1 MIQINERGGHI
12 SDNVLDNLLSFNS
25 TSTWSEVGTGYGAV
39 DTNIFFEGKGSL
51 KIENTAYKTTDLTVN
66 NTTQST
72 VVKLDGTYDLSLYLR
87 KTLAEDVSVTVEVY
101 KNGASLYSTPFTFAE
116 TQVDEWFSF
125 CTNEN
130 WSLSKGDIITFK
142 FKINQNASSSV
153 TNAVIRVDG
162 MHLYNKERNQLEA
175 PIYKTPLLD
184 LYNLYTGFGN
194 YSDTVYTTSSP
205 FTVID
210 GATAVNL
217 PNNAGS
223 IYEAQKPIDIDTFY
237 DGSVITGRNGDGINI
252 TTEFKCRPTG
262 VGADPRL
269 TVSIDIGGGIG
280 ELYKRDFFLNKGS
293 GVEHNFLTSFNAYT
307 LDTWEANGGTV
318 KISATNED
326 IEIYDI
332 RYVITRTHKAR

>member
-1 MIQINERGGHI
+1 MVQINEKGVNFSENI
-12 SDNVLDNLLSFNS
+12 IDNLLAFNS
-25 TSTWSEVGTGYGAV
+25 ASTWSAVGTGYGAV
-39 DTNIFFEGKGSL
+39 DNNMFFEGKGSL

-72 VVKLDGTYDLSLYLR
+72 VVKTDGTHDLSLYLR

-175 PIYKTPLLD
+175 PIFSESINKPLDYSDLFDNLPTYDDESSALAGGLEQNKPYKTS
-184 LYNLYTGFGN
+184 T
-194 YSDTVYTTSSP
+194 
-205 FTVID
+205 
-210 GATAVNL
+210 
-217 PNNAGS
+217 
-223 IYEAQKPIDIDTFY
+223 
-237 DGSVITGRNGDGINI
+237 
-252 TTEFKCRPTG
+252 
-262 VGADPRL
+262 
-269 TVSIDIGGGIG
+269 G
-280 ELYKRDFFLNKGS
+280 ELRIKL
-293 GVEHNFLTSFNAYT
+293 
-307 LDTWEANGGTV
+307 
-318 KISATNED
+318 
-326 IEIYDI
+326 
-332 RYVITRTHKAR
+332 